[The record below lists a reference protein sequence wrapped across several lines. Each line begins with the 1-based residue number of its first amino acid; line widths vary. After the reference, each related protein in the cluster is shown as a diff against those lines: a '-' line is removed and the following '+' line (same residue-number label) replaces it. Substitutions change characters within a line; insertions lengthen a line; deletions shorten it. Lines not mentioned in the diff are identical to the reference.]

1 MILGEFKRELTTQKL
16 SNVPCE
22 SCGADQLFVKIF
34 SKFFVFGL
42 PAFPTGKT
50 VEIQCNQCKK
60 VNAINFK
67 TQKSAADRVQRIV
80 DQAKH
85 KWYTYL
91 LLIIIGVGSVFV
103 LFTKTDEFKQ
113 EMGIEPKTQTP
124 SYTIVNATETESTE
138 EVVVEAA
145 ETISVSESGEKR
157 YLELTYATSETPEHE
172 AAQYLLTL
180 LNTSITA
187 NNNKGF
193 ELEAESN
200 GKRLLLV
207 CYVPN
212 INKSTKMAK
221 EELLSLTTS
230 ALQKKFGYTDF
241 YLAFYGYDMS
251 LYAIKAGDY
260 SAVADIELDYT
271 EENRLHG
278 FYEE

>member
-22 SCGADQLFVKIF
+22 SCGSDQLYVKVF
-34 SKFFVFGL
+34 SKFFVFGF

-50 VEIQCNQCKK
+50 VEIQCSQCKK
-60 VNAINFK
+60 VNTINFK

-91 LLIIIGVGSVFV
+91 LPIIIGLGLIYV
-103 LFTKTDEFKQ
+103 LLKKPNEFKQ
-113 EMGIEPKTQTP
+113 EMGIEPKTET
-124 SYTIVNATETESTE
+124 STYKMVNATETESTD
-138 EVVVEAA
+138 EVSIEAA
-145 ETISVSESGEKR
+145 ETISASESGEKR
-157 YLELTYATSETPEHE
+157 YLELTYATSDVPEHE

-180 LNTSITA
+180 LNTAITA
-187 NNNKGF
+187 NNKKGF

-212 INKSTKMAK
+212 INKSTKKAK
-221 EELLSLTTS
+221 EELLSYTTS

-241 YLAFYGYDMS
+241 YLAFYGYDMN
-251 LYAIKAGDY
+251 LYAIKAGEY
-260 SAVADIELDYT
+260 SAVAHRELDYT
-271 EENRLHG
+271 EENRLHA

>member
-1 MILGEFKRELTTQKL
+1 MILGEFKRELTTQRL

-22 SCGADQLFVKIF
+22 SCGADQLYVKVF

-50 VEIQCNQCKK
+50 VEIQCSQCKK
-60 VNAINFK
+60 VNTINFK

-113 EMGIEPKTQTP
+113 EMGIEPKTEKHI
-124 SYTIVNATETESTE
+124 YKIVNATETESTE

-145 ETISVSESGEKR
+145 KTISVSESGEKR
-157 YLELTYATSETPEHE
+157 YLELTYATSDKPEHE

-180 LNTSITA
+180 LNPDITA

-200 GKRLLLV
+200 GERLLLV

-212 INKSTKMAK
+212 INKSTKKAK
-221 EELLSLTTS
+221 EELVSYTTS
-230 ALQKKFGYTDF
+230 VLQKKFGYTAI

-251 LYAIKAGDY
+251 LYAIKSGNY
-260 SAVADIELDYT
+260 TAVAQFELDYS
-271 EENRLHG
+271 EENRLHS
-278 FYEE
+278 FYME